1 MTQQAIIRGEV
12 CFRIGDGVMMPIPD
26 GAVDIELAEDSAV
39 LGWTESDGSP
49 GSAAM
54 PLDEYQRYL
63 AEGKIRLG
71 E

>member
-12 CFRIGDGVMMPIPD
+12 SFRIGDGVMMPIPD

-63 AEGKIRLG
+63 GEGKIRLQ

>member
-12 CFRIGDGVMMPIPD
+12 SFRIGDGVMMPIPD

-39 LGWTESDGSP
+39 MGWTESDGSP

-54 PLDEYQRYL
+54 PLDEYQRYVD
-63 AEGKIRLG
+63 EGKIRLQV
-71 E
+71 

>member
-12 CFRIGDGVMMPIPD
+12 SFRIGDGVMMPIPD

-63 AEGKIRLG
+63 DEGKIRLR